1 MVRRIA
7 IIPARGG
14 SKRIP
19 NKNIRD
25 FLGKPIISYTLTAAK
40 QSGLFDKIHV
50 STDCK
55 KVIGAV
61 TSLGFE
67 IDFTRP
73 DDLADDHTSIMPVIK
88 YVINKYLMLGEQ
100 FDEIWLLMACA
111 PMILSDDLIK
121 ASELFNKYNGKISV
135 LSVIEYPA
143 PIEWAFKMK
152 SSGVL
157 SPEHPGMFSKRSQ
170 DIEKKYYDAGAF
182 VVFPFSEIM
191 SVNELGTDDNFVGY
205 ILPKTRAIDIDDQND
220 WMIAEAMASNFLS

>member
-1 MVRRIA
+1 
-7 IIPARGG
+7 
-14 SKRIP
+14 
-19 NKNIRD
+19 
-25 FLGKPIISYTLTAAK
+25 
-40 QSGLFDKIHV
+40 
-50 STDCK
+50 
-55 KVIGAV
+55 
-61 TSLGFE
+61 
-67 IDFTRP
+67 
-73 DDLADDHTSIMPVIK
+73 
-88 YVINKYLMLGEQ
+88 MLGEQ